1 MDLIIRVKEIRG
13 NCPVYKINDSF
24 KLENGYR
31 LVSKIPICM
40 HSLTSLL
47 PYYNVLKVSEPGKWG
62 LAGVEDKTKSYLQ
75 CLDPYEYTGSGTV
88 IFEVSRVE
96 Q

>member
-1 MDLIIRVKEIRG
+1 LDLIIRVKEIKG
-13 NCPVYKINDSF
+13 NCSVYKINDSF
-24 KLENGYR
+24 KLEDGYR

-47 PYYNVLKVSEPGKWG
+47 PYYNVLKVSEPGEWG
-62 LAGVEDKTKSYLQ
+62 LAGTEDKTKSFLQ
-75 CLDPYEYTGSGTV
+75 CLDPHEYTGGGTV

>member
-1 MDLIIRVKEIRG
+1 LKRGKG

-31 LVSKIPICM
+31 LVSKIPVCM

-47 PYYNVLKVSEPGKWG
+47 PYYNVLKVSEQGEWG